1 MRKFSLLLLANAVS
15 SGYDQGEHCLS
26 LKFFVLSQ
34 YRPRAWQPL
43 HACKLRAIWWIS
55 TKNPHKKLA
64 CKFLHELLHADFLHT
79 NLSVLLRW
87 LILLTKVHAS
97 CVYFFCN
104 NVADVKLETDIV
116 EKCLFAVKEKQ
127 FATYFL
133 LLRSCYDRE
142 HHVL

>member
-15 SGYDQGEHCLS
+15 SGYDQGERCLS

-55 TKNPHKKLA
+55 MKNPHKKLA

-79 NLSVLLRW
+79 NLSVLLR
-87 LILLTKVHAS
+87 
-97 CVYFFCN
+97 
-104 NVADVKLETDIV
+104 
-116 EKCLFAVKEKQ
+116 
-127 FATYFL
+127 
-133 LLRSCYDRE
+133 
-142 HHVL
+142 